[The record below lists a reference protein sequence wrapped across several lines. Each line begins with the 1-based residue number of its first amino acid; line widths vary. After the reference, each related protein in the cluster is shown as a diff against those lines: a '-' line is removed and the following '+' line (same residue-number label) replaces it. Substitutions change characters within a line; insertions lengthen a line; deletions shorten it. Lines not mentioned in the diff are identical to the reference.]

1 MDEQTTSFKVIDKML
16 DEKIKEYFDRYE
28 KTVYEPGQDNYDESL
43 MAYGAVCGL
52 TEVKIELIGLLKK
65 FRNGESVN
73 EKI

>member
-1 MDEQTTSFKVIDKML
+1 MK
-16 DEKIKEYFDRYE
+16 

-52 TEVKIELIGLLKK
+52 AGLLKK

-73 EKI
+73 EKN